1 MAIAYSYDLRI
12 RALNLIELGKTTE
25 EVSSLL
31 KISISTIRLW
41 LRLKKKN
48 IDIKPKK
55 NWQKGYGHKIKN
67 LEEFSRF
74 VDENNDLTI
83 EEMAKQW
90 GDVKRMTIH
99 RALQKIGYSKKKDL
113 WIR

>member
-1 MAIAYSYDLRI
+1 MALAYSYDLRI
-12 RALNLIELGKTTE
+12 RALNLVESGKTTE

-31 KISISTIRLW
+31 NISISAIRLW

-48 IDIKPKK
+48 IDIQPKK

-67 LEEFSRF
+67 LEEFTKF
-74 VDENNDLTI
+74 VDKNNDLTI
-83 EEMAKQW
+83 EEMAERW
-90 GDVKRMTIH
+90 GNVKRMTIH

-113 WIR
+113 WLR